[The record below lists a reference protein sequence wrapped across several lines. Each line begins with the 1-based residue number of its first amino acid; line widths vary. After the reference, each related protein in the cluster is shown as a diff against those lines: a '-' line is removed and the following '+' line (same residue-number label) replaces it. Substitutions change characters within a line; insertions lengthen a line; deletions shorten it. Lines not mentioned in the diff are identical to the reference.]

1 MIYERAF
8 HLGSRVKKLTF
19 NGLLKATSFIH
30 NDRGTSMK
38 RRINKPIKQSI
49 MRPGW
54 EDHIINVSCASLPD
68 FLQIVINFLKKNTED
83 ARIFSASGRALEKH
97 TKMARLE
104 AVDGKFESYE
114 HLRIKIYKI
123 VIQCLFLYFVFLLVL
138 FLC

>member
-68 FLQIVINFLKKNTED
+68 FLQIVINFLKK
-83 ARIFSASGRALEKH
+83 ILKMLEFFQHREKYI
-97 TKMARLE
+97 KRARLE
-104 AVDGKFESYE
+104 TVDRKSESFE
-114 HLRIKIYKI
+114 HLHIKIYKI
-123 VIQCLFLYFVFLLVL
+123 VIQCLFLYFVFLLV
-138 FLC
+138 